1 VSSANKPALV
11 IVDVQC
17 GFDHPR
23 WGARNNPDAES
34 NIAKLLAAWRA
45 AGAPVF
51 HFRHDS
57 VEPDSPL
64 RPGQSGNQI
73 RPEAAPRD
81 GEPVFGK
88 NVNSCFIGTPLE
100 AELRKRGIGK
110 VVIVGLTTDHCVS
123 TTVRMAG
130 NLGFQVWVASDA
142 TATFERVGPDGH
154 RFPAEEMHRT
164 ALASL
169 HGEFANVQT
178 TADILTLLA
187 S

>member
-1 VSSANKPALV
+1 MSSHKPALI

-23 WGARNNPDAES
+23 WGSRNNPAAES
-34 NIAKLLAAWRA
+34 NIATLLAAWRR

-57 VEPDSPL
+57 VLPESPL
-64 RPGQSGNQI
+64 RPGQPGNQI
-73 RPEAAPRD
+73 RPEAAPAP

-100 AELRKRGIGK
+100 AELRQRGIQK
-110 VVIVGLTTDHCVS
+110 LVVVGLTTDHCVS

-142 TATFERVGPDGH
+142 TATFERTGPDGS

-169 HGEFANVQT
+169 HDEFATVGT
-178 TADILTLLA
+178 TADILKLLA